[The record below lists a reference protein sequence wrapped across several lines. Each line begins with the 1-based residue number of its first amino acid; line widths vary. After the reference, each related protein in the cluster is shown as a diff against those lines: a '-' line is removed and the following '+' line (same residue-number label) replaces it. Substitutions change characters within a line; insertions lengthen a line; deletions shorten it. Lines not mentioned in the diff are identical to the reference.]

1 MYLCVTKH
9 YIYILKSVLCGVRTT
24 QCLCAIADGDGWQ
37 SVRLFSGSRKQS
49 CLYCISVS
57 FQEMKRK
64 GVLQISF
71 FSNNWDERVDY

>member
-1 MYLCVTKH
+1 MCLCVTKH

-37 SVRLFSGSRKQS
+37 SVRLF
-49 CLYCISVS
+49 YCISVS